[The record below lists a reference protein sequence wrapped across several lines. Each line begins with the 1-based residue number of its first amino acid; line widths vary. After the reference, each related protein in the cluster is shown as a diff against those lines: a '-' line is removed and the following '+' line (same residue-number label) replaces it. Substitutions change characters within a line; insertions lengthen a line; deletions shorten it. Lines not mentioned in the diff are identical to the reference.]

1 IFYDA
6 GNSWNDDYDI
16 GDLRQSVGLGLRW
29 YSPIGPLRLE
39 YGRIINR
46 RGLNDDSD
54 GRWEFTIGMPM

>member
-1 IFYDA
+1 
-6 GNSWNDDYDI
+6 
-16 GDLRQSVGLGLRW
+16 LRW

-46 RGLNDDSD
+46 GDLDDNSD